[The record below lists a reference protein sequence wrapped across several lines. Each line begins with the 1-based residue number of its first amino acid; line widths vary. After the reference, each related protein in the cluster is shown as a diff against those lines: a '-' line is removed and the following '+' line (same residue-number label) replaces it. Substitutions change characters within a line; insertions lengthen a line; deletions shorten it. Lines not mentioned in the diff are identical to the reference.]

1 MLDLTA
7 CVRAIGLKFDFALP
21 SAQQLRSIV
30 EIRATPLDSTK
41 KYLVARAL
49 SHSDQ
54 TAEQHYRAAE
64 PEKKI
69 EGFVVMGQ
77 LVGLPATLKVDP
89 VPATRKRRKFTAEMT
104 SLIQRE
110 IAEEI
115 RTMRPPNKER
125 AAAFL
130 SQNSEIFEGKSSKD
144 II

>member
-1 MLDLTA
+1 M
-7 CVRAIGLKFDFALP
+7 
-21 SAQQLRSIV
+21 
-30 EIRATPLDSTK
+30 
-41 KYLVARAL
+41 ARAL

-54 TAEQHYRAAE
+54 TAELHYRAAE
-64 PEKKI
+64 PEKKV
-69 EGFVVMGQ
+69 EGFEVVGQ

-110 IAEEI
+110 FAEEI

-130 SQNSEIFEGKSSKD
+130 SENSELFEGKSSKD
-144 II
+144 IWAVRCEKGPYALEQNCEKNAKINSNFLPRHCACVYKPRMT